1 MLTGLSEAEAARIL
15 AETGYNELPSAKPRN
30 VLRLAIDVLRE
41 PMLLLLLGCTA
52 TYFFLGNIQESFVLS
67 IAALGVVG
75 IDLYQKRKTERA
87 LDALRDFSSPRALV
101 IRDGEQK
108 RIAGREVVPGDI
120 LLLAEGDRVPAD
132 AVLQDAT
139 NLATDES
146 LLTGESVPVR
156 KMVQD
161 SSNVIP
167 RPGGDDL
174 PFVFSGSLVVSG
186 TGIARVLSTGSR
198 TELGKIGKSLQSVTS
213 ELSPLETDTG
223 RLVRVIAASVISM
236 CVVMALV
243 FGLARGE
250 WLRGFLASLTLA
262 MALLPEE
269 LPVVLTVFLA
279 LGAWRI
285 SRARVL
291 TRETPAIEALGAA
304 TVLCV
309 DKTGT
314 LTQNQ
319 MSVRKIFAGGR
330 FLDVTPAA
338 PASLPEEFHELVE
351 FAVLASHTL
360 GSHLKTFDPMDRAI
374 GHLAGTA
381 LAETEHLHPDW
392 TLVRQYPLA
401 KNLLAISQV
410 WNSPD
415 GEEFI
420 IAAKGAP
427 EAILD
432 LCHASPAESSRISAT
447 VAEMA
452 NQGLRV
458 LGVAKSQF
466 RKSDL
471 PPDQHVFTFELLGL
485 IGLSDPI
492 RAEVPQAIE
501 ECRQAGVR
509 VVMITGDY
517 PGTAASIAR
526 EIGLEHVSAIMT
538 GPELEALDEP
548 ALRARIGK
556 ISVFARI
563 VPDQKLRLVQALK
576 ANGEI
581 VAMTGD
587 GVNDAPALKAAHI
600 GIAMGQ
606 RGTDVAREAAD
617 LVLLDDDFSS
627 IVKAI
632 RLGRRIF
639 DNLKKAAAYI
649 FAVHIPIAG
658 LSLLPLF
665 RLPFVLEPMHIAFLE
680 LIIDPACTLV
690 FEAEG
695 EEADVMH
702 RPPRASHERLF
713 QQRMIG
719 LSVLQGAG
727 VLVIVA
733 AIFTIALYR
742 GQGEADARAL
752 TFTTLVIANLSLILT
767 NRSWSRGFGSIVRSP
782 NAAMWWVMSG
792 TLVFLALALSV
803 PFLRGLFH
811 FSLLHPD
818 DLLLCL
824 TAGVFSVAWFEG
836 LKWLERRHT
845 TLP

>member
-1 MLTGLSEAEAARIL
+1 M
-15 AETGYNELPSAKPRN
+15 
-30 VLRLAIDVLRE
+30 
-41 PMLLLLLGCTA
+41 
-52 TYFFLGNIQESFVLS
+52 S
-67 IAALGVVG
+67 IAAFAVVG

-101 IRDGEQK
+101 IRDGEKK
-108 RIAGREVVPGDI
+108 RIAGRDVVPGDI
-120 LLLAEGDRVPAD
+120 LPLTEGDRVPAD
-132 AVLQDAT
+132 AVLEDAI

-156 KMVQD
+156 KAAQD
-161 SSNVIP
+161 GGSAAQ

-174 PFVFSGSLVVSG
+174 PFVFSGSLVVCG
-186 TGIARVLSTGSR
+186 TGTARVLSTGIR

-213 ELSPLETDTG
+213 DLSPLERNTS
-223 RLVRVIAASVISM
+223 RLVRFIAMGVLSM
-236 CVVMALV
+236 CVLMAAVLGLV
-243 FGLARGE
+243 RGD

-269 LPVVLTVFLA
+269 LPVVLTIFLA

-291 TRETPAIEALGAA
+291 TRTTPAIEALGAA

-314 LTQNQ
+314 LTQNR
-319 MSVRKIFAGGR
+319 MSVRKLFAGGS
-330 FLDVTPAA
+330 FFDVTPAT
-338 PASLPEEFHELVE
+338 PTSVPEDFHELVE
-351 FAVLASHTL
+351 FTVLASHAE
-360 GSHLKTFDPMDRAI
+360 TFDPMDRAI
-374 GHLAGTA
+374 DHLAGTA

-392 TLVRQYPLA
+392 NLVRQYPLA
-401 KNLLAISQV
+401 KSLLAISQV

-415 GEEFI
+415 GEEFV

-432 LCHASPAESSRISAT
+432 LCHASPAEMRDVSAR
-447 VAEMA
+447 VSEMA
-452 NQGLRV
+452 DEGLPV
-458 LGVAKSQF
+458 LGVAKSHF

-471 PPDQHVFTFELLGL
+471 PADQHVFTFELLGL

-492 RAEVPQAIE
+492 RPEVPQAIE
-501 ECRQAGVR
+501 ECRRAGVR

-517 PGTAASIAR
+517 PGTAASIAKQ
-526 EIGLEHVSAIMT
+526 IGLGHAPAIMT

-548 ALRARIGK
+548 SLRERIGG

-563 VPDQKLRLVQALK
+563 VPDQKLRLVRALK

-606 RGTDVAREAAD
+606 RGSDVAREAAD

-627 IVKAI
+627 IVKAL

-649 FAVHIPIAG
+649 IAVHIPIAG
-658 LSLLPLF
+658 LSLLPLLRF
-665 RLPFVLEPMHIAFLE
+665 PFVLEPMHIAFLE
-680 LIIDPACTLV
+680 LIIDPACTLI
-690 FEAEG
+690 FEAE
-695 EEADVMH
+695 EEEPDVMH
-702 RPPRASHERLF
+702 RPPRPAHERLF
-713 QQRMIG
+713 QRR
-719 LSVLQGAG
+719 
-727 VLVIVA
+727 
-733 AIFTIALYR
+733 YR
-742 GQGEADARAL
+742 GQGETDTRAL
-752 TFTTLVIANLSLILT
+752 TFTTLVIANLALILT
-767 NRSWSRGFGSIVRSP
+767 NRSWSRGFGSILRLP
-782 NAAMWWVMSG
+782 NAAMWWVMGG
-792 TLVFLALALSV
+792 TLLFLALALSV

-811 FSLLHPD
+811 FSLLHPG
-818 DLLLCL
+818 DLVLCL
-824 TAGVFSVAWFEG
+824 TAGVSSVAWFEA
-836 LKWLERRHT
+836 LKWLERRRMQ
-845 TLP
+845 

>member
-1 MLTGLSEAEAARIL
+1 MLRGLSEAEAARIL
-15 AETGYNELPSAKPRN
+15 AETGYNELPTAKPRG
-30 VLRLAIDVLRE
+30 VPRIALDVLRE

-52 TYFFLGNIQESFVLS
+52 VYVFLGDMQEGFILA

-101 IRDGEQK
+101 IRDGQQK
-108 RIAGREVVPGDI
+108 RIAGRDVVPHDV
-120 LLLAEGDRVPAD
+120 LLLTEGDRVPAD
-132 AVLQDAT
+132 AVLEDAVS
-139 NLATDES
+139 LAIDES

-156 KMVQD
+156 KVARE
-161 SSNVIP
+161 SGGATP

-174 PFVFSGSLVVSG
+174 PFVYSGSLVVRG
-186 TGIARVLSTGSR
+186 TGTARVLSTGIR
-198 TELGKIGKSLQSVTS
+198 TELGKIGKSLQAVTTD
-213 ELSPLETDTG
+213 LSPLQMDTR
-223 RLVRVIAASVISM
+223 RLVRTIALGVLSM
-236 CVVMALV
+236 CVLMAVVL
-243 FGLARGE
+243 GLARGE

-269 LPVVLTVFLA
+269 LPVVLTIFLA

-285 SRARVL
+285 SRVRVL
-291 TRETPAIEALGAA
+291 TRTTPAIEALGAA

-314 LTQNQ
+314 LTQNR
-319 MSVRKIFAGGR
+319 MSVRTLFASGR
-330 FLDVTPAA
+330 FHDITLALPV
-338 PASLPEEFHELVE
+338 SLPEEFHELVE
-351 FAVLASHTL
+351 FAVLASHAE
-360 GSHLKTFDPMDRAI
+360 TFDPMDRAI
-374 GHLAGTA
+374 GHLAGQA
-381 LAETEHLHPDW
+381 LADTEHLHPDW
-392 TLVRQYPLA
+392 NLVRQYPLA

-432 LCHASPAESSRISAT
+432 LCHAAHAEVENISSMVS
-447 VAEMA
+447 EMA
-452 NQGLRV
+452 EQGLRV
-458 LGVAKSQF
+458 LGVAKSHF

-471 PPDQHVFTFELLGL
+471 PADQHVFTFTLLGL

-492 RAEVPQAIE
+492 RPEVPQAME
-501 ECRQAGVR
+501 ECREAGVR

-517 PGTAASIAR
+517 AGTAASIAR
-526 EIGLEHVSAIMT
+526 EIGLGHASGIMT
-538 GPELEALDEP
+538 GPALEAMDERT
-548 ALRARIGK
+548 LRERIGG

-563 VPDQKLRLVQALK
+563 VPDQKLRLVEALK

-665 RLPFVLEPMHIAFLE
+665 GFPFVLEPMHIAFLE

-690 FEAEG
+690 FEAEE

-702 RPPRASHERLF
+702 RPPRKPRERLF
-713 QQRMIG
+713 QRGMIG

-727 VLVIVA
+727 VLTIVT

-742 GQGEADARAL
+742 GQGEADARTL
-752 TFTTLVIANLSLILT
+752 TFTTLVVANLCLILT
-767 NRSWSRGFGSIVRSP
+767 NRSWSRGVGSILRAP
-782 NAAMWWVMSG
+782 NAAMWWVMGG
-792 TLVFLALALSV
+792 TFLLLVLVLSV

-818 DLLLCL
+818 DLVLCL
-824 TAGVFSVAWFEG
+824 AAGVFSVAWFEG
-836 LKWLERRHT
+836 LKWLRRRKGE
-845 TLP
+845 